1 MDKIDFTTLNFGNY
15 STSEQDTGF
24 TWVDGKH
31 IYKKTVNFGAL
42 PDSTNKTVAH
52 GISNLSRV
60 IKIEGTSYRPDQSK
74 FTPLPSPGVSDST
87 YSTNLQ
93 MDATGV
99 TIFTGFDRSNE
110 TAYVTIYYTK
120 SNA

>member
-60 IKIEGTSYRPDQSK
+60 IKIESTSYNSVDSN
-74 FTPLPSPGVSDST
+74 FTHIPSPGVSDSI
-87 YSTNLQ
+87 YSMNLQ
-93 MDATGV
+93 VNATGV
-99 TIFTGFDRSNE
+99 RIVTGTNRSNE